1 MKREVIIPF
10 RVSEREKEI
19 LEKKAAAC
27 GWSLSDYIRTCVSG
41 KHVTVVQGADVLTD
55 ELRRIGNNLNQ
66 LTRHAN
72 TGFVDVVDLCETRK
86 EVAHIWQLLN
96 SLCREAH

>member
-10 RVSEREKEI
+10 RVSEQEKEA

-27 GWSLSDYIRTCVSG
+27 GWSLSDYIRSCIGG
-41 KHVTVVQGADVLTD
+41 KHVTIIQGADALTD
-55 ELRRIGNNLNQ
+55 ELRHIGNNLNQ

-72 TGFVDVVDLCETRK
+72 TGFVDVVDLRETRR
-86 EVAHIWQLLN
+86 EVARIWQLLN
-96 SLCREAH
+96 SLCQGAR

>member
-1 MKREVIIPF
+1 MNRDLIIPF
-10 RVSEREKEI
+10 RVSTREKEE

-27 GWSLSDYIRTCVSG
+27 GWSLSDYIRACISAT
-41 KHVTVVQGADVLTD
+41 HVTVIEGADALTE

-72 TGFVDVVDLCETRK
+72 TGFVDVVDLRETRK
-86 EVAHIWQLLN
+86 EVARIWQLLN
-96 SLCREAH
+96 SLCQGAR

>member
-1 MKREVIIPF
+1 MNRDLIIPF
-10 RVSEREKEI
+10 RVSAREKEA

-27 GWSLSDYIRTCVSG
+27 NWSLSDYIRACIDG
-41 KHVTVVQGADVLTD
+41 KPVAVIEGADALTD

-72 TGFVDVVDLCETRK
+72 TGFVDVVDLRETRR
-86 EVAHIWQLLN
+86 EVARIWQLLN
-96 SLCREAH
+96 SLCQEAR

>member
-1 MKREVIIPF
+1 MNRDLIIPF
-10 RVSEREKEI
+10 RVSAREKEE

-27 GWSLSDYIRTCVSG
+27 GWSLSDYIRACIDG
-41 KHVTVVQGADVLTD
+41 KHVTVIEGADALTE

-72 TGFVDVVDLCETRK
+72 TGFVDVIDLSETKR
-86 EVAHIWQLLN
+86 EVARIWQLLN
-96 SLCREAH
+96 SLCQGVR

>member
-1 MKREVIIPF
+1 MNRDLIIPF
-10 RVSEREKEI
+10 RVSAREKEE

-27 GWSLSDYIRTCVSG
+27 GWSLSDNIRACING
-41 KHVTVVQGADVLTD
+41 KHVTVMQGADALTE

-72 TGFVDVVDLCETRK
+72 TGFVDVIDLSETKR
-86 EVAHIWQLLN
+86 EVARIWQLLN
-96 SLCREAH
+96 SLCREAR

>member
-1 MKREVIIPF
+1 MNRDLIIPF
-10 RVSEREKEI
+10 RVSAREKEE

-27 GWSLSDYIRTCVSG
+27 GWSLSDYIRMCIGG
-41 KHVTVVQGADVLTD
+41 KHVTVVQGADALTE

-72 TGFVDVVDLCETRK
+72 TGFVDVIDLGETKR
-86 EVAHIWQLLN
+86 EVARIWQLLN
-96 SLCREAH
+96 SLCQGAR

>member
-10 RVSEREKEI
+10 RVSEREKEA

-27 GWSLSDYIRTCVSG
+27 GWSLSDYIRACIDG
-41 KHVTVVQGADVLTD
+41 KPVTVIEGADALTD

-72 TGFVDVVDLCETRK
+72 TGFVDVVDLRETRR
-86 EVAHIWQLLN
+86 EVARIWQSLN
-96 SLCREAH
+96 SLCQGAR

>member
-1 MKREVIIPF
+1 MRKEVIIPF
-10 RVSEREKEI
+10 RVSEQEKET

-27 GWSLSDYIRTCVSG
+27 GWSFSDYIRTCISG
-41 KHVTVVQGADVLTD
+41 KHVTIIQGADALTE

-72 TGFVDVVDLCETRK
+72 TGFVDVVDLHETRR
-86 EVAHIWQLLN
+86 EVARIWQLLN
-96 SLCREAH
+96 SLCQGVR

>member
-10 RVSEREKEI
+10 RVNAREKEE

-27 GWSLSDYIRTCVSG
+27 GWSLSDYIRACISAT
-41 KHVTVVQGADVLTD
+41 HVTVIEGADALTD
-55 ELRRIGNNLNQ
+55 ELRRIGTNLNQ

-72 TGFVDVVDLCETRK
+72 TGFVDVVDLGETKR
-86 EVAHIWQLLN
+86 EVKRIWQLLN
-96 SLCREAH
+96 SLCQGAR